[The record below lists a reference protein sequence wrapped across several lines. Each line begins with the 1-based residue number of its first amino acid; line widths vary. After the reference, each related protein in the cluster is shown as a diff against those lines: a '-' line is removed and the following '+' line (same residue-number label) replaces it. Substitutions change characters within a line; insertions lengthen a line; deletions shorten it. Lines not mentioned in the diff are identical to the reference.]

1 MSVKMCGEFCC
12 SSGTILG
19 QETLTV
25 LLCAPGQPANL
36 VPLFFKLEVPKGAWK
51 VISFPLQ
58 AALGSA
64 AKRESSDPLWGA
76 AG

>member
-1 MSVKMCGEFCC
+1 MSVKMCGEDCC

-25 LLCAPGQPANL
+25 LLRAPGQPANL
-36 VPLFFKLEVPKGAWK
+36 VPLFSKLEVSKGAWK

-64 AKRESSDPLWGA
+64 AKCEPSGPLWGA